1 MEKEELQKLA
11 QKIQLE
17 IKELEIISYL
27 KEIKELEK
35 VLTSFKKSK
44 IKQNLKPMT
53 RIDTGHLTLSELKK
67 LEKYF
72 SSPLVSK
79 KNLKNNSLI
88 TTKDNSILFKK
99 LVKF

>member
-35 VLTSFKKSK
+35 VLTSFKKAK

-99 LVKF
+99 LVRF